1 VTLDTAS
8 SIGRGQIRPVEASE
22 RRRLNIAVM
31 GSTYARFHEDSQVPW
46 LREAVNRLAARGHRL
61 TVIVPSFK
69 GLRHHRIDG
78 IEVLRFRY
86 APRWVEQLTH
96 DEGAPNKLRNPMYQL
111 LGVSYIAMGTLCSV
125 AWSLPRKFD
134 VINVHWP
141 FPHGLF
147 ALSAA
152 RATGAKVVATC
163 HGAELAMGRRKPWIR
178 KILRQ
183 CLLRSDRLACN
194 SSHTG
199 SEIEKVCGRTA
210 TVIPYGATTA
220 IPPATTNRRPPSR
233 SEPATILFTGRHIQ
247 RKGVPYLIR
256 AMPRLLKHRPV
267 RLLLTGDGD
276 RRCEWEELTRSLGLS
291 QVVDFLGFVS
301 NERLAELYR
310 DCDVYVLPAIFDD
323 RGDTEGLG
331 VVLIEALANAK
342 PVVASA
348 VGGIVDVIKHE
359 ETGLLVPEKDEAA
372 LAAAILRLLDDPGL
386 AARLGAGGR
395 KHAQEY
401 FDWDRAVTATETLF
415 YDALG
420 GACVP
425 AHT

>member
-1 VTLDTAS
+1 
-8 SIGRGQIRPVEASE
+8 
-22 RRRLNIAVM
+22 M
-31 GSTYARFHEDSQVPW
+31 GSTYARYHEDSQVPW
-46 LREAVNRLAARGHRL
+46 LRETVNRLAALGHQV

-69 GLRHHRIDG
+69 GLKHHRIDG

-96 DEGAPNKLRNPMYQL
+96 DEGAPNKLRNPLYQF
-111 LGVSYIAMGTLCSV
+111 LGVTYIGMGILCSV

-134 VINVHWP
+134 IIHVHWP

-147 ALSAA
+147 ALFAA
-152 RATGAKVVATC
+152 RATGARVVATC

-194 SSHTG
+194 SSHTR
-199 SEIEKVCGRTA
+199 SEIEKTCGRTA
-210 TVIPYGATTA
+210 TVIPYGATIA
-220 IPPATTNRRPPSR
+220 IPSETAPRPQPAR
-233 SEPATILFTGRHIQ
+233 SETATILFTGRHIQ
-247 RKGVPYLIR
+247 RKGVPYLIK
-256 AMPRLLKHRPV
+256 AISLLLESRPV
-267 RLLLTGDGD
+267 KLLLTGDGD
-276 RRCEWEELTRSLGLS
+276 RRREWEELTRSLGLS
-291 QVVDFLGFVS
+291 KAVDFLGFVS
-301 NERLAELYR
+301 NQRLSELYR
-310 DCDVYVLPAIFDD
+310 ECDVYVLPAIFDD

-331 VVLIEALANAK
+331 VVLIEALCHAK

-359 ETGLLVPEKDEAA
+359 ETGLLVPEKDERA
-372 LAAAILRLLDDPGL
+372 LAAAILRLLDDPDL
-386 AARLGAGGR
+386 AHRLGAAGR

-401 FDWDRAVTATETLF
+401 FAWDATVAATEALF

-420 GACVP
+420 EAP
-425 AHT
+425 AAVRK

>member
-1 VTLDTAS
+1 MDTAPPNDC
-8 SIGRGQIRPVEASE
+8 GQIPPARVAE

-31 GSTYARFHEDSQVPW
+31 GSTYARYHEDSQVPW
-46 LREAVNRLAARGHRL
+46 LREAVNRLAALGHRV

-69 GLRHHRIDG
+69 GLKNHRIDG

-96 DEGAPNKLRNPMYQL
+96 DEGAPNKLRNPMYQF
-111 LGVSYIAMGTLCSV
+111 LGVSYIAMGALCSV
-125 AWSLPRKFD
+125 AWSVPRKFD

-152 RATGAKVVATC
+152 RVTGAKVVATC

-194 SSHTG
+194 SSHTRR
-199 SEIEKVCGRTA
+199 EIENICGRTA
-210 TVIPYGATTA
+210 TIIPYGATIT
-220 IPPATTNRRPPSR
+220 IPPATADQPHAPRPG
-233 SEPATILFTGRHIQ
+233 PATILFSGRHIQ
-247 RKGVPYLIR
+247 RKGVPYLIK
-256 AMPRLLKHRPV
+256 AMPRLLASRPV

-276 RRCEWEELTRSLGLS
+276 RRREWEELTRSLNLS
-291 QVVDFLGFVS
+291 HAVEFLGFVS

-310 DCDVYVLPAIFDD
+310 ECDVYVLPAIFDD

-331 VVLIEALANAK
+331 VVLVEALSNGK

-348 VGGIVDVIKHE
+348 VGGIVDVIRHE
-359 ETGLLVPEKDEAA
+359 ETGLLVPEKDESA
-372 LAAAILRLLDDPGL
+372 LAAAILRLLDDPSL
-386 AARLGAGGR
+386 ATRLGAAGR
-395 KHAQEY
+395 KHAQDY
-401 FDWDRAVTATETLF
+401 FDWDRAVGATEALF

-420 GACVP
+420 ETP
-425 AHT
+425 APARA